1 MTRSAPPWPSE
12 LITKAT
18 RLRGEGGAARVSGA
32 DEGEGALKGSVSAGS
47 KVILSFPRAIP

>member
-18 RLRGEGGAARVSGA
+18 RLRGDGGAAGA
-32 DEGEGALKGSVSAGS
+32 GEGALKGSVSAGG